1 MSHVSGRGKTPKA
14 PAAAPVSASP
24 WLPLLRSL
32 SAISRTAGVWKNA
45 EPALAGEGDI
55 DFSAPRADWDGIIDL
70 FIDWAGER
78 GFTPAVVCRHAP
90 DTMFL
95 LAVQPGAVRFLQLD
109 VRSRV
114 TFRGSTV
121 FKAEDLGPMMRMDP
135 RGFRQLRPGAEGLLK
150 LVLRGL
156 SSGGRP
162 KPSGLQRERVAALIA
177 EDPDGARRAA
187 ALFGLGER
195 ALLAGMEA
203 LAAGRWNRPAM
214 IGVEV
219 RSLLRGV
226 VEPAT
231 AWRRV
236 RSRLFDG
243 DPCPVLH
250 VLRRM
255 GRAVPVDLPAWL
267 ALVSTTDVVV
277 GDASGKRMI

>member
-1 MSHVSGRGKTPKA
+1 MPKA
-14 PAAAPVSASP
+14 QPAAPPASASP

-32 SAISRTAGVWKNA
+32 TAISPTAGVWKNA

-55 DFSAPRADWDGIIDL
+55 DFSAPPADWDGIVDR
-70 FIDWAGER
+70 FVAWASDR

-95 LAVQPGAVRFLQLD
+95 LAVQPDAVGFLQLD

-121 FKAEDLGPMMRMDP
+121 FRAEDLGPMMRMDP
-135 RGFRQLRPGAEGLLK
+135 RGFRRLRPGAEGLLK

-156 SSGGRP
+156 SAGGRP
-162 KPSGLQRERVAALIA
+162 KPSGLRRERVAALIS
-177 EDPDGARRAA
+177 EDPEGARRAA

-195 ALLAGMEA
+195 PLLVGMEA
-203 LAAGRWNRPAM
+203 VVASKWNRQAM
-214 IGVEV
+214 LGVEV
-219 RSLLRGV
+219 RSLLRGA

-236 RSRLFDG
+236 RSRLSDR

-250 VLRRM
+250 VLRRR

-267 ALVSTTDVVV
+267 ALVSTTDMVV
-277 GDASGKRMI
+277 GDDYGKRMV